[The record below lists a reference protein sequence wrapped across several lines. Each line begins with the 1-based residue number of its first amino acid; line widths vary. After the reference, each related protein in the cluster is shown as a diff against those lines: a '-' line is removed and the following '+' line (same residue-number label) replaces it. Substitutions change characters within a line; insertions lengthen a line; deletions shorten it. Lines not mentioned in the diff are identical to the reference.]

1 MTKLQKLKATS
12 NDLVKNCN
20 CGCMYK
26 EDECPNCNKV
36 TDSDRIAESEDNLK
50 IAEDDV
56 KHLKAEVKYLRLR
69 VRELDSELDSERG

>member
-1 MTKLQKLKATS
+1 MRD
-12 NDLVKNCN
+12 DLVKICN

-36 TDSDRIAESEDNLK
+36 TDKDHIKELK
-50 IAEDDV
+50 FEV

-69 VRELDSELDSERG
+69 VMELDRELDPWYG